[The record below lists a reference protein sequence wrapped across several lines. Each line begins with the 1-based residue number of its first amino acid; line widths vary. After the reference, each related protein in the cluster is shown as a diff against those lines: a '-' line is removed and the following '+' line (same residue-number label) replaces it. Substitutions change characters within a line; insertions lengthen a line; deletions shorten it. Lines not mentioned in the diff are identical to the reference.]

1 MDHGSQNYH
10 SLSHALHPPSIRPA
24 DAYANAGYP
33 PSAYQTNS
41 GSAQKRA
48 NDEEE
53 EDEEDEAVEEELEY
67 PKNSHTSHGGA
78 GHPQ

>member
-10 SLSHALHPPSIRPA
+10 SLSHALHPPSIRPT
-24 DAYANAGYP
+24 DAYANTGYP

-41 GSAQKRA
+41 AGSAQKRA
-48 NDEEE
+48 NVEEE
-53 EDEEDEAVEEELEY
+53 EDEEDEAVEDATGT
-67 PKNSHTSHGGA
+67 SSHGGS